1 MHTRTNKKP
10 ARKNFGMISFLQSPQ
25 YIYLASNI
33 DLNYLGLRNPQDGA
47 PQKIKLESSRK
58 RKKSCKLLSK
68 TRVSFFSQL
77 WPDPPKSSW
86 VLQMQSYPVHRTYKR
101 EKT

>member
-33 DLNYLGLRNPQDGA
+33 DLNYLVLR
-47 PQKIKLESSRK
+47 IRRRE
-58 RKKSCKLLSK
+58 
-68 TRVSFFSQL
+68 
-77 WPDPPKSSW
+77 PPK
-86 VLQMQSYPVHRTYKR
+86 K
-101 EKT
+101 